1 MNTHVQT
8 CSDKGLYIQTYAV
21 LYSWWC
27 HWPELSLKPK
37 LCQFFAL
44 IIFLPFTQGVCFT
57 KSSQY
62 VFSDCTHNSWA
73 ESREPNSYT
82 MCCRK
87 RTLSVNQW
95 DHMVLSVPAVQTGGS
110 CLNFGCEK
118 WCVCLKNTEIPHPEH
133 QDMLLVLLKNQES
146 LMPTNTNGRRFSL
159 IIC

>member
-8 CSDKGLYIQTYAV
+8 CRDKGLYIQIYAV

-73 ESREPNSYT
+73 ESREPNSST

-87 RTLSVNQW
+87 CTLSVNQW

-110 CLNFGCEK
+110 CLNFGCGK

-133 QDMLLVLLKNQES
+133 QGMLLVLLKNQES